1 MASVSVASVRR
12 VRIVAASGRRRGRP
26 RRRASPAG
34 REGRAGE
41 ERLSA
46 SASGQPQATFIHGG
60 SNVGD
65 RHWWR
70 CVGARTAG
78 RLERAW
84 AGSARSGGSAAPAAV
99 RGRAPS
105 TACWCRLAVRACRRA
120 RRVRSMRSSRQVCGR
135 TSSRRVSEWK
145 TPWSR
150 AGCAGVFVR
159 RGRAAAAR
167 ECAPP
172 PLRDLN

>member
-12 VRIVAASGRRRGRP
+12 VRIVAASGRWRGRP

-34 REGRAGE
+34 REGGAGE

-84 AGSARSGGSAAPAAV
+84 AGSARFGGSARALTV
-99 RGRAPS
+99 RDRTPS
-105 TACWCRLAVRACRRA
+105 TACWYKLAVSVSACA
-120 RRVRSMRSSRQVCGR
+120 QSQVVEIIDAGLQTHNIAQGGRV
-135 TSSRRVSEWK
+135 EA
-145 TPWSR
+145 PWSR
-150 AGCAGVFVR
+150 VAALGV
-159 RGRAAAAR
+159 
-167 ECAPP
+167 
-172 PLRDLN
+172 